1 MTRETVGDIL
11 EQLDKEPEA
20 MTVTQLI
27 APPATAVN
35 PYDPPQIMTP
45 MLMIDR
51 AISSGSNVETL
62 EKLMAMQERYE
73 AVQAR
78 REFDEAISA
87 AKSEIGPIFKNK
99 KVDFTTQKGRTNYSY
114 EDLAEVS
121 RTVDPVLARHGLSY
135 RYRTS
140 QEGGRLT
147 VTCIMSHKRG
157 HREETSLQA
166 SNDESG
172 NKNSIQAVGSAATYL
187 QRYTLKLSLGL
198 SATTDTDGHIP
209 DDQST
214 SIDAERYQAL
224 TAMIEKTNSDEN
236 KLLQFLKAD
245 SLENLTVK
253 QYEVAMSAMQKKV
266 RT

>member
-1 MTRETVGDIL
+1 MAIETVGDII
-11 EQLDKEPEA
+11 EQLDKEPEP
-20 MTVTQLI
+20 MTVTPFVQKETT
-27 APPATAVN
+27 AMQAYEQPAV
-35 PYDPPQIMTP
+35 MTP
-45 MLMIDR
+45 LAMIDR
-51 AISSGSNVETL
+51 AISSGASVETL
-62 EKLMAMQERYE
+62 EKLMALQERYE
-73 AVQAR
+73 AAQAR

-99 KVDFTTQKGRTNYSY
+99 KVDFTTQKGRTNYAY

-166 SNDESG
+166 GNDDSG

-187 QRYTLKLSLGL
+187 QRYTLKLALGL
-198 SATTDTDGHIP
+198 AATTDTDGNVP
-209 DDQST
+209 NDNFQ
-214 SIDAERYQAL
+214 SIDAEKYQAL
-224 TAMIEKTNSDEN
+224 CDMIEKTNSDEA
-236 KLLQFLKAD
+236 LLLKWLGAQ
-245 SLENLTVK
+245 SLELLTAK
-253 QYEVAMSAMQKKV
+253 QYETAMAAMQKKV
-266 RT
+266 KA